1 MLAHKILFF
10 IFIVPKNKST
20 VPQMSFVTR
29 LKTILLNFFRPRGR
43 RVNVPIAIDVYAAQ
57 LK

>member
-1 MLAHKILFF
+1 MLAHKIFFLFF
-10 IFIVPKNKST
+10 IVLKNKST

-29 LKTILLNFFRPRGR
+29 LKAFLLSSFRPRAR
-43 RVNVPIAIDVYAAQ
+43 RVNVPIAMNVYAAQ